1 MSAVD
6 LERIEALI
14 MELRQE
20 LLKRGATP
28 LPTLLTLPMAAR
40 ELSVGMTKLR
50 ELIASNV
57 VLTVTELGREKVPRS
72 EIERLSQVEP
82 PKVALRGEAKR
93 LAGSLAKLR
102 GATLGAQA
110 LKLRVRDTKRPR
122 SLTGGTQD
130 SDALRKRRR

>member
-14 MELRQE
+14 MELKAE
-20 LLKRGATP
+20 LSRRGATP
-28 LPTLLTLPMAAR
+28 LPTLLTLKMAAR

-50 ELIASNV
+50 ELVAANV
-57 VLTVTELGREKVPRS
+57 VLTVPLGGRPMVPRS
-72 EIERLSQVEP
+72 EIERLSKVGP
-82 PKVALRGEAKR
+82 PKPAPLKGEAKR

-102 GATLGAQA
+102 APMPGARELL
-110 LKLRVRDTKRPR
+110 LKVRNARNPR
-122 SLTGGTQD
+122 AEGTQD